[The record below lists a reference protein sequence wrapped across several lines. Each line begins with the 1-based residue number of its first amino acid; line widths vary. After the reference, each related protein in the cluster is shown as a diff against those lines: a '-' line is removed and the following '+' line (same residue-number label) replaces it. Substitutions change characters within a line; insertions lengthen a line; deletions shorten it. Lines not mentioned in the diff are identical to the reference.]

1 MSRTDLS
8 MRSESPAAVR
18 RWRPVSLVGLFA
30 AADYPGFVLTCLWFA
45 LIGLCIW
52 WPLADNGFLP
62 RGPGFTWN
70 RFEMH
75 IFGTT
80 EVLGIYL
87 PWTISICLV
96 MWLGFEWAAV
106 PAYLATLFSVLHKDQ
121 PVDLA
126 VVNALH
132 NPFALAVYFFFYCNY
147 KGDYTLRSFR
157 SWGWYLLASLVAA
170 MVSSLGAIISQF
182 TGTPLYGAEDFIGA
196 WLGWWPN
203 AFGLAVL
210 TSAPLILLFS
220 PLIERLKQRHF
231 SRISAQTFSQQELVL
246 AASMFALMLVLF
258 VLVDD
263 RWTAARTG
271 QLLNMPIPEAA
282 RKSISTQFAIQRFT
296 VWLLALLLAG
306 VSLGGVFFTSRW
318 IIRMRSRFDSETRQA
333 RDALRRSEANF
344 RNFFENSPAP
354 MLLYDRDSGEF
365 VDVNQAA
372 VERYGYRRS
381 EFLEMSIFDI
391 RPKEDVPK
399 LKAYMKTVPADS
411 AHYRQAGEWRHLTKS
426 GELLHVDVRVSS
438 LVIDNRAVNLV
449 LVHDISPRKLA
460 QAAVERRARELQQ
473 LAAAS
478 LQIAGVQTMDEV
490 MQIAADRARELSGA
504 QFALAH
510 CWAGRSALPMLFKTS
525 LGPEYG
531 TWRDLNP
538 PPDSTAI
545 YHALRE
551 KQYPIRISIEEL
563 ARHPEYLRFEGE
575 GVRRAA
581 LRGVLAVPLTS
592 SGADVIGALMVS
604 YKTGGDFDAEDEA
617 ILVQLAQ
624 IASAGIESVRLKM
637 ALQTH
642 MEELEVRVTER
653 TAELDESNRELDAF
667 AYSVAHDLR
676 APLRAMHGFADAV
689 LEDYGEKLD
698 EAGRDYLRRI
708 IKAAK
713 SMDTLIQDLL
723 AYSRVGRT
731 KLELDPVPLA
741 ELMQESVAELHQ
753 EVESS
758 GAGVEVSVP
767 PLTVL
772 AHRVTLKQ
780 VLLNLISNAIKFV
793 PPGKT
798 PQVRIWA
805 VARKG
810 MVEICVRDNGI
821 GIAPEHRERIFK
833 VFERLHGAESYPG
846 TGIGL
851 SIVKK
856 GLARMQGEIS
866 VESDGGGTTFM
877 ARLKEYRNG

>member
-1 MSRTDLS
+1 MSRTDIS
-8 MRSESPAAVR
+8 MRSESRAAVR

-30 AADYPGFVLTCLWFA
+30 AADYPGFVLTCLWIA
-45 LIGLCIW
+45 LISLCVW
-52 WPLADNGFLP
+52 WPLADNGLIGHGFAWNKLP
-62 RGPGFTWN
+62 MRLA
-70 RFEMH
+70 
-75 IFGTT
+75 GTDV
-80 EVLGIYL
+80 VLGIYL
-87 PWTISICLV
+87 PWTLSVCLV

-106 PAYLATLFSVLHKDQ
+106 PAYLATLFSTLGKGMHA
-121 PVDLA
+121 DLA

-132 NPFALAVYFFFYCNY
+132 NPLAMAVYYLFYCNF
-147 KGDYTLRSFR
+147 KGGYDLRSLG
-157 SWGWYLLASLVAA
+157 SWAWFILASLAAA
-170 MVSSLGAIISQF
+170 MVSSIGALISEF
-182 TGTPLYGAEDFIGA
+182 TSTPLLGGHDFLSA

-203 AFGLAVL
+203 AFALSVL
-210 TSAPLILLFS
+210 TAAPLILIFS
-220 PLIERLKQRHF
+220 PQIERLKQRHF

-258 VLVDD
+258 LLVDD
-263 RWTAARTG
+263 QWAATRTNL
-271 QLLNMPIPEAA
+271 LLNMPLPEAA
-282 RKSISTQFAIQRFT
+282 RKSISTQFAIERFT

-318 IIRMRSRFDSETRQA
+318 ILRMRSRFDSETRQA

-365 VDVNQAA
+365 VDVNHAA

-381 EFLEMSIFDI
+381 EFLEMTIFDI
-391 RPKEDVPK
+391 RPKEDVSK
-399 LKAYMKTVPADS
+399 LKSYMKTVPSGS

-460 QAAVERRARELQQ
+460 QATVERRARELQQ

-510 CWAGRSALPMLFKTS
+510 CWVGRSALPMLFKTS
-525 LGPEYG
+525 FGPEYG
-531 TWRDLNP
+531 IWRDLSP
-538 PPDSTAI
+538 PPDSAGI

-551 KQYPIRISIEEL
+551 KQYPIRISVEEL
-563 ARHPEYLRFEGE
+563 ARHPEYLRFEGQ
-575 GVRRAA
+575 GGRQAS
-581 LRGVLAVPLTS
+581 LRGLLAVPLTS

-604 YKTGGDFDAEDEA
+604 HKIGGDFDAEDEA

-637 ALQTH
+637 ALQIH
-642 MEELEVRVTER
+642 MEELEVRVTDR

-698 EAGRDYLRRI
+698 EAGRDYLKRI

-731 KLELDPVPLA
+731 KLELDPVPIA
-741 ELMQESVAELHQ
+741 ELVQESVAELHQ

-758 GAGVEVSVP
+758 RAKVEVSVP

-780 VLLNLISNAIKFV
+780 VLLNLINNAIKFI

-821 GIAPEHRERIFK
+821 GIAPEHRERIFN

-856 GLARMQGEIS
+856 GLARMQGEVS